1 MSEALT
7 KWLSKLEERKKETVV
22 APPLPSMQPDDVVLK
37 VFIPG
42 RDPTNVCVPQRCVC
56 VVCGRVVWVCAVCI
70 TDNSV
75 VFNLDNYRRLIIFLV
90 QLYSKL

>member
-7 KWLSKLEERKKETVV
+7 KWLSKLDERKKKSVV
-22 APPLPSMQPDDVVLK
+22 APPLPSMQHDDVVLK

-56 VVCGRVVWVCAVCI
+56 GCVG
-70 TDNSV
+70 T
-75 VFNLDNYRRLIIFLV
+75 
-90 QLYSKL
+90 